1 MKAISGLVVIVFFV
15 TVSRAQDSTSSV
27 LTFKDAVNLGLKQN
41 LNLNQQKNLLVSSR
55 ATRVNGFWSL
65 LPVASISGNAGRNDG
80 NSFIQQEGQVV
91 NGVTDFVNASID
103 GSMPLIGGFNGLN
116 TYRQS
121 ARLHDAQLHHV
132 KRTSQDVIRD
142 IARQYLTCLLD
153 QQLVLINEK
162 NLQLQEQQLTQIS
175 EQVALGSKAEV
186 EQKLQ
191 EYQVK
196 NANLLLLRSKNTLRN
211 DLAILAQTLQID
223 PSVSFQVQEPGWTL
237 ATLDDLSLDT
247 LYGIAEERRSDLERA
262 KLNERASELGY
273 QAQKGNYFPSI
284 SLFASYGSAYN
295 YVYRNEIFNPTN
307 RTFSQ
312 QFTKDNTQFTYG
324 LSLQVPLHGAF
335 RTRSAVVRNR
345 VLYENAKLETENR
358 ELLVKSEVLLAYQNL
373 KDAQATLE
381 AANSQYEAAE
391 VSYGLEKERYDLGIS
406 DIVALTQ
413 AAQSY
418 TKAQGDLASA
428 RYTLLFQQLLVNY
441 ATGVLQAE
449 DIP

>member
-1 MKAISGLVVIVFFV
+1 
-15 TVSRAQDSTSSV
+15 
-27 LTFKDAVNLGLKQN
+27 
-41 LNLNQQKNLLVSSR
+41 
-55 ATRVNGFWSL
+55 
-65 LPVASISGNAGRNDG
+65 
-80 NSFIQQEGQVV
+80 
-91 NGVTDFVNASID
+91 
-103 GSMPLIGGFNGLN
+103 MPLIGGFNALN
-116 TYRQS
+116 TYRQNAS
-121 ARLHDAQLHHV
+121 LHDAQLHNV

-162 NLQLQEQQLTQIS
+162 NLQLQDQQLMQIS

-196 NANLLLLRSKNTLRN
+196 NANLLLLRSRNTLRN
-211 DLAILAQTLQID
+211 DLATLAQTLQID
-223 PSVSFQVQEPGWTL
+223 PAINFQVQEPGWTL
-237 ATLDDLSLDT
+237 ATLDDLSMDN
-247 LYGIAEERRSDLERA
+247 LYTIAEKKRSDLERTRQ
-262 KLNERASELGY
+262 NERASEFGY
-273 QAQKGNYFPSI
+273 RAQKGNYFPSV

-295 YVYRNEIFNPTN
+295 YVYRNEIFKPDN

-312 QFTKDNTQFTYG
+312 QFTEDNTQLTYG
-324 LSLQVPLHGAF
+324 LSFQIPLHGAF
-335 RTRSAVVRNR
+335 RTRSTVVRNR
-345 VLYENAKLETENR
+345 MLYENAKLETENR